1 MAGNKEGP
9 GLLASWP
16 GPVDLE
22 APWLRSLEGPSSGIS
37 VPGGLGWNW
46 EDSWACSRKERAAG
60 A

>member
-16 GPVDLE
+16 GPVDPA

-37 VPGGLGWNW
+37 VPGRSGWSWGEAFLGL
-46 EDSWACSRKERAAG
+46 
-60 A
+60 